1 MVASLIARGVTVA
14 QGPSL
19 VLADVDLTVA
29 PGQRIGLVGPNG
41 VGKTTLLGALA
52 GRVALEAGSVEQAP
66 PDSVVGLLPQEP
78 ERSEDESVRAFLA
91 RRAGITDVE
100 ARLESATAALAAAEA
115 GSDDAYSTAFDQWMA
130 LGAADFD
137 ARVGDV
143 WADLGLAPELIDRPT
158 SVLSG
163 GEAARASLASLL
175 LSRFD
180 VFLLDEPTND
190 LDLDGLARLEQ
201 WVIGLRA
208 GVVVVSHDRTFLERV
223 VTDVV
228 EIDFHTHRARRFG
241 GGWSAFLAE
250 RELERQH
257 AQERYDE
264 FDTKRRTLLGRAQR
278 EREWASQGQAKVR
291 TSGETDKHIRHFR
304 MNQTEQLAGKAARTE
319 RAVERLEEVDEP
331 RTPWE
336 LRLDIPLAGRSGDLV
351 AFASGA
357 IVDRGDFRLGPV
369 DVQLTLGERVALVGA
384 NGAGKS
390 TLIDLLLGR
399 VRPDQGEAGLG
410 SQVIVGEME
419 QARNHFVG
427 HVDDARGVHGRVGP
441 ERARGPDVA
450 GQVRARGRSR
460 HTHRGHV
467 VARGTHEGIARAP
480 HGQRREPVG
489 ARRADEPSRPSGDRA
504 TRTGARLVRRHGA
517 PRHPRP
523 FAVGAHAHH
532 PLDLAR
538 GRADRR
544 RRDGVSRRD
553 RRR

>member
-1 MVASLIARGVTVA
+1 VAANGPLPVADAVDRVLQAARGLDYAHRQGIIHRDIKPGNLLRDADGTVK
-14 QGPSL
+14 
-19 VLADVDLTVA
+19 V
-29 PGQRIGLVGPNG
+29 
-41 VGKTTLLGALA
+41 
-52 GRVALEAGSVEQAP
+52 
-66 PDSVVGLLPQEP
+66 
-78 ERSEDESVRAFLA
+78 
-91 RRAGITDVE
+91 
-100 ARLESATAALAAAEA
+100 
-115 GSDDAYSTAFDQWMA
+115 
-130 LGAADFD
+130 
-137 ARVGDV
+137 
-143 WADLGLAPELIDRPT
+143 ADLGLAPELIDRPT

-201 WVIGLRA
+201 WVVGVRA

-357 IVDRGDFRLGPV
+357 IGRSKASMWSKTWLDISARVVGSKGVLSVTNFAAPQFPYKFMVAVSGNRRRERFSPKPTYAYQLEAFLGAVRGEKTN
-369 DVQLTLGERVALVGA
+369 LTPPSDSIVTME
-384 NGAGKS
+384 
-390 TLIDLLLGR
+390 LIDAAYLA
-399 VRPDQGEAGLG
+399 AGL
-410 SQVIVGEME
+410 
-419 QARNHFVG
+419 
-427 HVDDARGVHGRVGP
+427 P
-441 ERARGPDVA
+441 L
-450 GQVRARGRSR
+450 
-460 HTHRGHV
+460 
-467 VARGTHEGIARAP
+467 
-480 HGQRREPVG
+480 
-489 ARRADEPSRPSGDRA
+489 RP
-504 TRTGARLVRRHGA
+504 
-517 PRHPRP
+517 
-523 FAVGAHAHH
+523 
-532 PLDLAR
+532 
-538 GRADRR
+538 
-544 RRDGVSRRD
+544 
-553 RRR
+553 

>member
-1 MVASLIARGVTVA
+1 MVASLLARGVTVS

-41 VGKTTLLGALA
+41 VGKTTLLAALA
-52 GRVALEAGSVEQAP
+52 GRVALDAGTVDAAP

-78 ERSEDESVRAFLA
+78 ERSELETVKAFLA
-91 RRAGITDVE
+91 RRTGITDAE
-100 ARLESATAALAAAEA
+100 ARLESATAALAAAVPGA
-115 GSDDAYSTAFDQWMA
+115 DDAYSTAFEQWMT

-137 ARVGDV
+137 SRVGDV
-143 WADLGLAPELIDRPT
+143 WADLGLSADLLDRPT

-201 WVIGLRA
+201 WVLGLRA
-208 GVVVVSHDRTFLERV
+208 GVVVVSHDRTFLARV

-257 AQERYDE
+257 AQERYDD
-264 FDTKRRTLLGRAQR
+264 FDTKRRSLLGRAQR

-291 TSGETDKHIRHFR
+291 TSGETDKHIRNFR
-304 MNQTEQLAGKAARTE
+304 INQTEQLAGKAARTE
-319 RAVERLEEVDEP
+319 RAIERLDEVDEP

-351 AFASGA
+351 AFASRA
-357 IVDRGDFRLGPV
+357 IVDRGAFRLGPV
-369 DVQLTLGERVALVGA
+369 DVELTLGERVALVGA

-390 TLIDLLLGR
+390 TLLELLLGR
-399 VRPDQGEAGLG
+399 IRPDQGEAGLG
-410 SQVIVGEME
+410 SRVVVGEME

-427 HVDDARGVHGRVGP
+427 EPTMLTVFMAETGLNVPDARTLLAKFGLAADHVTRPAGTLSPG
-441 ERARGPDVA
+441 ERT
-450 GQVRARGRSR
+450 RASL
-460 HTHRGHV
+460 
-467 VARGTHEGIARAP
+467 ALLMAN
-480 HGQRREPVG
+480 G
-489 ARRADEPSRPSGDRA
+489 ANLLVLDEPTNHLDLPAIEQLEQALDTFAGTILLVTHDRA
-504 TRTGARLVRRHGA
+504 LLERTRITRSIE
-517 PRHPRP
+517 
-523 FAVGAHAHH
+523 
-532 PLDLAR
+532 LDA
-538 GRADRR
+538 GRI
-544 RRDGVSRRD
+544 VSD
-553 RRR
+553 VMA